1 MPNQFLIFSITFHP
15 FVGGAEVAL
24 KEVVERLPQY
34 QFTLLTAR
42 LKPELPTEEQHG
54 NLRIIRLGQGSK
66 LDKYLYPFRAVRR
79 AVELERQVKF
89 AAVWA
94 MMANYAGLAALLFK
108 WRSKLPYLLT
118 LQSGD
123 SEAFIWSRTWFW
135 RPLYRQIFKSAFYI
149 QAISS
154 HLERRARRLGYSGEL
169 TIIPNG
175 VNLDFFKNDFTAD
188 QVENM
193 RQQLRLSKADLVL
206 ITASRLAIKN
216 GLTDLIKAINILN
229 FKMGIPAKL
238 LILGS
243 GPEENRLK
251 DLADNQGVGD
261 RVAFLGFVEQK
272 ELSKYFAVSDIFCR
286 PSLSEGLGNSFLE
299 AMAFGLPVIGTPVG
313 GIVDFL
319 KDGETGIFC
328 KPGKAYSIAQ
338 AVERYDKDRDLYLR
352 VSKNGRQLVESKYQ
366 WPVIARAIGQLLEK
380 VSNERS

>member
-42 LKPELPTEEQHG
+42 LKPELPTEEQQG

-154 HLERRARRLGYSGEL
+154 HLERRGRGPGGRG
-169 TIIPNG
+169 
-175 VNLDFFKNDFTAD
+175 
-188 QVENM
+188 
-193 RQQLRLSKADLVL
+193 
-206 ITASRLAIKN
+206 
-216 GLTDLIKAINILN
+216 GL
-229 FKMGIPAKL
+229 
-238 LILGS
+238 
-243 GPEENRLK
+243 
-251 DLADNQGVGD
+251 
-261 RVAFLGFVEQK
+261 
-272 ELSKYFAVSDIFCR
+272 
-286 PSLSEGLGNSFLE
+286 
-299 AMAFGLPVIGTPVG
+299 
-313 GIVDFL
+313 
-319 KDGETGIFC
+319 C
-328 KPGKAYSIAQ
+328 KI
-338 AVERYDKDRDLYLR
+338 
-352 VSKNGRQLVESKYQ
+352 
-366 WPVIARAIGQLLEK
+366 
-380 VSNERS
+380 